1 MVKVA
6 VVLAAKVTAVAVTWL
21 PLFVATRPLPFVLT
35 TVRLLDTKSVTV
47 TLAAV
52 LEPALK
58 TVMV

>member
-1 MVKVA
+1 MVSVA
-6 VVLAAKVTAVAVTWL
+6 VVLAAKVSAVAVTWL
-21 PLFVATRPLPFVLT
+21 PLLVATRPLPLALMK
-35 TVRLLDTKSVTV
+35 VRLAEMRSVTV